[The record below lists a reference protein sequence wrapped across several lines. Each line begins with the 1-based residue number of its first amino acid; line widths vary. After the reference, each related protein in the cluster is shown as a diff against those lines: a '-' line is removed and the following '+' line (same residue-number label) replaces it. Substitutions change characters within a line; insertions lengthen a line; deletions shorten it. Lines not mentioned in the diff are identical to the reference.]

1 MMTVVFSP
9 HLPAG
14 RREGKEERGR
24 EEGVHAESHELASF
38 QTRDSL
44 MNEWFLP
51 FTALAN
57 AHVDLHAKLARLQH
71 PQPSEEV
78 ERVVLANVERVRAV
92 CRNVAGVL
100 PLFSSSE
107 FC

>member
-1 MMTVVFSP
+1 MLCVQVSSVPWVCMGTRDSEGNTMMTVVFSP

-14 RREGKEERGR
+14 RSEGKEERGR

-51 FTALAN
+51 FAALAN
-57 AHVDLHAKLARLQH
+57 AHVSCDR
-71 PQPSEEV
+71 
-78 ERVVLANVERVRAV
+78 
-92 CRNVAGVL
+92 
-100 PLFSSSE
+100 
-107 FC
+107 